1 MSKTY
6 TAEEVAKHNSAG
18 DCWLIIREKV
28 YDVTD
33 FLPEHPGGKKVVV
46 REAGK
51 DATKKFEA
59 LHNAD
64 SVLRKYGKDLY
75 VGDLAP
81 SSKL

>member
-1 MSKTY
+1 MRKSF
-6 TAEEVAKHNSAG
+6 TAEEVAKHNTAE
-18 DCWLIIREKV
+18 DCWIIIHDKV
-28 YDVTD
+28 YDVTS

-51 DATKKFEA
+51 DATAKFDS
-59 LHNAD
+59 LHD
-64 SVLRKYGKDLY
+64 SNVLRKYGQDLY